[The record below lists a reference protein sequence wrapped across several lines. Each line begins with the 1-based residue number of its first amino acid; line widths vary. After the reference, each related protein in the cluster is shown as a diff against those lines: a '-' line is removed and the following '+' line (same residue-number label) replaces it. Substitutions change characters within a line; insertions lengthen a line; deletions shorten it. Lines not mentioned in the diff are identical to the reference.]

1 MKNNLSQNFLDQIF
15 DFELNLNTNNRDISP
30 VVDTTRVNAIL
41 TTNRID
47 KPVEDFAQNG
57 AIMNSITEPHSAV
70 YLTQAIR
77 LEQQYIDQIDV
88 LRQSSNADISFYIK
102 YSEKMVR

>member
-1 MKNNLSQNFLDQIF
+1 MLF
-15 DFELNLNTNNRDISP
+15 
-30 VVDTTRVNAIL
+30 L

-47 KPVEDFAQNG
+47 NPVEDFAQNG

-77 LEQQYIDQIDV
+77 LEQPATSIKLMFLEID
-88 LRQSSNADISFYIK
+88 LRELILEHCIR
-102 YSEKMVR
+102 YSERWSDKSRI